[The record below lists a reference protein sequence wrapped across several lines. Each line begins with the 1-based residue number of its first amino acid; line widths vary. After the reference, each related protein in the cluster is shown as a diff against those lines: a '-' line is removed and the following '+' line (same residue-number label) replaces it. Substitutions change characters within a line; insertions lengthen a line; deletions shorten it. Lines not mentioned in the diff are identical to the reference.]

1 MNVGECN
8 VVYSSVDNLIQ
19 MTIVEKN
26 DEQIK
31 YRVIGENKDR
41 ISKIRYSKTNRP
53 FIFSQGYKVW
63 LDSKKR
69 KNIEDER

>member
-31 YRVIGENKDR
+31 YRVIGEKKDR
-41 ISKIRYSKTNRP
+41 ITKIRYSKTNRP
-53 FIFSQGYKVW
+53 FILSQGYKVW
-63 LDSKKR
+63 LDRKR
-69 KNIEDER
+69 ESIEDER

>member
-26 DEQIK
+26 EEQIK
-31 YRVIGENKDR
+31 YRVIGEKKDR

-53 FIFSQGYKVW
+53 FILSQGYKVW
-63 LDSKKR
+63 LDNKKR
-69 KNIEDER
+69 V

>member
-19 MTIVEKN
+19 MTIIEKN

-31 YRVIGENKDR
+31 YRVIGEKKDR
-41 ISKIRYSKTNRP
+41 ISKIR
-53 FIFSQGYKVW
+53 
-63 LDSKKR
+63 
-69 KNIEDER
+69 